1 MKSFLIK
8 FVLLVSII
16 FSISHDFVF
25 YNIDPCMKDLSSVIK
40 FENGQSNDPL
50 CDIHYE
56 LHSPSVVNNQPLFK
70 INKNHENILI
80 FSKDTKHQLFKTEIF
95 KPPSL
100 NA

>member
-1 MKSFLIK
+1 MKKLTLNIILLIG
-8 FVLLVSII
+8 FT
-16 FSISHDFVF
+16 FSTFHDFIF
-25 YNIDPCMKDLSSVIK
+25 YNIDPCMKYLSSVIK

-70 INKNHENILI
+70 INKNHETILI
-80 FSKDTKHQLFKTEIF
+80 FSKDTKHQLFKIEIF